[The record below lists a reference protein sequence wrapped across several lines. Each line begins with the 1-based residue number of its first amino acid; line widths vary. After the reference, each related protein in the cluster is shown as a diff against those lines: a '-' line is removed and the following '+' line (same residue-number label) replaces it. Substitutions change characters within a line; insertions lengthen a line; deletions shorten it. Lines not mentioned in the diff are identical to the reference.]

1 MHDATL
7 IYDFLD
13 EAARAGRKT
22 ALVTII
28 AVTGASSRPA
38 GAHMAVSEDGRYA
51 GSLSGGCI
59 EAAVVAEA
67 VQSIEQGAGREV
79 RFGEGSPYMDIRLP
93 CGGGLDLL
101 FTPLHNGDFIAAV
114 LDRLNARRPLSI
126 RLPRNETKPQIT
138 QNTAANDEKR
148 HIAVFDDAVELTYI
162 PPLRLAIFGHGAGVE
177 ALQRSA
183 AAYGAQSV
191 IFTPD
196 AAIAERLTENA
207 IPVVQLD
214 SPGRAVEHALDRWT
228 AEVFLFHDHDWEPHL
243 MLGALA
249 RDAFFIGA
257 MGSRATHRNR
267 IEALRALGA
276 QENAIARIHAPI
288 GLIPSTR
295 DPETLA
301 LSTLA
306 QIVDAYQKRF
316 VPAPNKNNQ
325 QSQ

>member
-1 MHDATL
+1 
-7 IYDFLD
+7 
-13 EAARAGRKT
+13 
-22 ALVTII
+22 
-28 AVTGASSRPA
+28 
-38 GAHMAVSEDGRYA
+38 
-51 GSLSGGCI
+51 
-59 EAAVVAEA
+59 
-67 VQSIEQGAGREV
+67 
-79 RFGEGSPYMDIRLP
+79 
-93 CGGGLDLL
+93 
-101 FTPLHNGDFIAAV
+101 
-114 LDRLNARRPLSI
+114 
-126 RLPRNETKPQIT
+126 
-138 QNTAANDEKR
+138 
-148 HIAVFDDAVELTYI
+148 
-162 PPLRLAIFGHGAGVE
+162 
-177 ALQRSA
+177 
-183 AAYGAQSV
+183 
-191 IFTPD
+191 
-196 AAIAERLTENA
+196 
-207 IPVVQLD
+207 
-214 SPGRAVEHALDRWT
+214 
-228 AEVFLFHDHDWEPHL
+228 